1 MTKKTIR
8 TRLNY
13 YRVSV
18 VLFLLLFMVA
28 YTGFFSFLMIK
39 IFVVEIEKSNSVYFL
54 FLPIILFSFLTIIAF
69 ITVASRMNYTIAN
82 EEGIKIIYPMK
93 FRSFFISWNNIK
105 GYSKSDY
112 YYGGRLNLE
121 SKSLIIYTRS
131 KEIHEIIKLYNFDFQ
146 NFQSK
151 IRNFDI
157 VCFGYEGFVRS
168 KHWGLKNR
176 FYKYQ
181 DLFN

>member
-1 MTKKTIR
+1 MSKKTIK

-13 YRVSV
+13 YWVSFV
-18 VLFLLLFMVA
+18 FFLLLFAVA
-28 YTGFFSFLMIK
+28 YTIFFTYLLIQ
-39 IFVVEIEKSNSVYFL
+39 IFTVEIKNSTSSYLL
-54 FLPIILFSFLTIIAF
+54 FIPAILVLFTTIIIF
-69 ITVASRMNYTIAN
+69 ITISNRMNYTIAN

-93 FRSFFISWNNIK
+93 FRSFFISWNDIK

-112 YYGGRLNLE
+112 FYGGRLHLK
-121 SKSLIIYTRS
+121 SKSLIIYTKS

-151 IRNFDI
+151 IRNFNI
-157 VCFGYEGFVRS
+157 ICFGHEGFVRS

-176 FYKYQ
+176 FYKYH

>member
-1 MTKKTIR
+1 MSKKTIS

-13 YRVSV
+13 YWVCVVSFQL
-18 VLFLLLFMVA
+18 LFLVA
-28 YTGFFSFLMIK
+28 YTGFFSYLMIK
-39 IFVVEIEKSNSVYFL
+39 IFVVEIEKSNSAYLL
-54 FLPIILFSFLTIIAF
+54 FIPIILFSFLTIIAF

-82 EEGIKIIYPMK
+82 EEGIRIIYPMK
-93 FRSFFISWNNIK
+93 FRSFFISWNDIK

-112 YYGGRLNLE
+112 FYGGRMHLK
-121 SKSLIIYTRS
+121 SKSLVIYTKS

-151 IRNFDI
+151 IRDFDI
-157 VCFGYEGFVRS
+157 ICFGQEGFVRS